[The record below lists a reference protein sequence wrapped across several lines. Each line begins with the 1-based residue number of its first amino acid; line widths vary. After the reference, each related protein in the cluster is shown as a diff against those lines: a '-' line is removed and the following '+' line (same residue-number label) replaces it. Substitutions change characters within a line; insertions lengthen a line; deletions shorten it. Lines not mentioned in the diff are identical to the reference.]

1 MLLLRQDGASWQCTH
16 FVVEPGGSAGVAGYP
31 EQVRD
36 TALKLLGVNCG
47 SQAGKGLGYCN
58 MIGETDTIKSV
69 NEKYLEIGELA
80 PVMRRNNM
88 IPKKG
93 SEEKLFGQIQ
103 SHITSPCMHSDVCL
117 REPFR

>member
-1 MLLLRQDGASWQCTH
+1 
-16 FVVEPGGSAGVAGYP
+16 
-31 EQVRD
+31 
-36 TALKLLGVNCG
+36 
-47 SQAGKGLGYCN
+47 

-93 SEEKLFGQIQ
+93 SEEKLSFYLGKYNLTSHLPVCIQ
-103 SHITSPCMHSDVCL
+103 MFASGSHL
-117 REPFR
+117 EARGLEQEK